1 MSEDVRQRV
10 TNLDALGPVN
20 PWSPNGASP
29 NGASPNGAPHNGSV
43 EETARADRARIE
55 LIGTNLRVA
64 GTVDTGDFSRLSDI
78 VNLRESVEL
87 TDAVLLAG
95 LGQETRIVFP
105 ELRVRLADISIV
117 GQREGTPSASNGR
130 HRIPMARRH
139 LAVMTVAHMIYGWA
153 YLHPEAA
160 LAAFVDMVDQRF
172 MPMTDVHVRWLP
184 DRRLVARYPFA
195 LVQRSHVIGVAHE
208 APNGAADAPA
218 LSPRLRESVA
228 FD

>member
-1 MSEDVRQRV
+1 MSEEIRQRV
-10 TNLDALGPVN
+10 LGLDALGPMN
-20 PWSPNGASP
+20 QWA
-29 NGASPNGAPHNGSV
+29 PNGAPHDS
-43 EETARADRARIE
+43 AADDAAQPGRARVE
-55 LIGTNLRVA
+55 LIGLHLRVA
-64 GTVDTGDFSRLSDI
+64 GAVDTGEFSRLSDI

-105 ELRVRLADISIV
+105 ELRVRLADISII
-117 GQREGTPSASNGR
+117 GQREGTTPAANGH

-153 YLHPEAA
+153 YLHPEAT
-160 LAAFVDMVDQRF
+160 LAAFVDSVDQRF

-184 DRRLVARYPFA
+184 DRRLAARYPFA

-208 APNGAADAPA
+208 APNGAAEAA
-218 LSPRLRESVA
+218 AVSPRLRESVA

>member
-1 MSEDVRQRV
+1 MSEEIRQRV
-10 TNLDALGPVN
+10 LGLDTLTPVN
-20 PWSPNGASP
+20 PWAPNGTRAE
-29 NGASPNGAPHNGSV
+29 GAVDDSAEPG
-43 EETARADRARIE
+43 RARVE
-55 LIGTNLRVA
+55 LIGMHLRVA
-64 GTVDTGDFSRLSDI
+64 GAVDTGEFSRLSDI

-105 ELRVRLADISIV
+105 ELRVRLADISII
-117 GQREGTPSASNGR
+117 GQREGTPPAANGH

-153 YLHPEAA
+153 YLHPEAT
-160 LAAFVDMVDQRF
+160 LAAFVDSVDQRF

-184 DRRLVARYPFA
+184 DRRLAARYPFA
-195 LVQRSHVIGVAHE
+195 LVQRSHVIGVANE
-208 APNGAADAPA
+208 APIRPGEAPA
-218 LSPRLRESVA
+218 ASSRLRETVA